1 MGTQLSIV
9 SNILLLIRPLT
20 NLSAFLLLYMIYI
33 CSTRVLFKR
42 EVADS
47 KFKILHC
54 WMHFFVLLIAQ
65 GLNHWWKLRFDP
77 RWRPVSFW
85 SCQVVAV
92 PDLFLTAVK
101 LSHDKTGAQ
110 YLHAARDDSNNLF
123 RLVEIFFSGTKNF
136 SLCGGK
142 LEHSHAVWSWFWK
155 KKKTLWK
162 TLCLLLCF
170 SVQFRTTPMDNTGV
184 PHILEHTVLCGS
196 KKYPCRDPFFK
207 MLNRSLS
214 TFMNAFTGIEHAANN
229 KL

>member
-1 MGTQLSIV
+1 MWPCFINLNIHNEVYGAWVRIDNVLGLDNVTMKGFFSACSLDSMGTQLSIV

-155 KKKTLWK
+155 KKKNFMKNIMLAAVFQ
-162 TLCLLLCF
+162 C
-170 SVQFRTTPMDNTGV
+170 SVQD
-184 PHILEHTVLCGS
+184 
-196 KKYPCRDPFFK
+196 DPD
-207 MLNRSLS
+207 
-214 TFMNAFTGIEHAANN
+214 G
-229 KL
+229 